1 MGKRKR
7 IVYSLIGLAVAALI
21 LFPIV
26 WMLPGAF
33 KPKSELF
40 ALPNHFLPQNATMQN
55 FQTVFELDTNGF
67 NFVRSLGVTVIV
79 AVLAMLLSLLVNTMA
94 GYVFARFRFPG
105 KKFLWLY
112 FLFTMFTPGITILLT
127 SIRVVNFL
135 NMTDTIWVL
144 ILPAASNA
152 YNIFFFRQFYLG
164 IPGSLEEAAMIDGAG
179 RFQIFWKIFVP
190 MSSTPMVVIGVGVFM
205 SNYNSFLWPTL
216 TIVNNPELQQIM
228 QGIRMLSSSYA
239 GQFGVVIA
247 ATLLSLIVPI
257 LVFAI
262 FQKWIMEGVALTGIK

>member
-1 MGKRKR
+1 MGWNS
-7 IVYSLIGLAVAALI
+7 IIYLAA
-21 LFPIV
+21 
-26 WMLPGAF
+26 
-33 KPKSELF
+33 
-40 ALPNHFLPQNATMQN
+40 
-55 FQTVFELDTNGF
+55 
-67 NFVRSLGVTVIV
+67 
-79 AVLAMLLSLLVNTMA
+79 
-94 GYVFARFRFPG
+94 
-105 KKFLWLY
+105 
-112 FLFTMFTPGITILLT
+112 LT
-127 SIRVVNFL
+127 SI
-135 NMTDTIWVL
+135 D
-144 ILPAASNA
+144 
-152 YNIFFFRQFYLG
+152 
-164 IPGSLEEAAMIDGAG
+164 PGLHEAAMIDGAG

-247 ATLLSLIVPI
+247 ATLLSLIIPI